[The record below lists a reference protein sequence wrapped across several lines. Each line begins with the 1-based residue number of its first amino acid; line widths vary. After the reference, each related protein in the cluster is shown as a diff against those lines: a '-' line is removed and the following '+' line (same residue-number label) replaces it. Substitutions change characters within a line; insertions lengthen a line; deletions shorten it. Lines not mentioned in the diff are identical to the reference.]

1 MNAGESFSLCR
12 HQSLIKMLLK
22 LTFQRKKKISECV
35 DKYDRVVAKYST
47 NTVAFSFVVTVKIIG
62 KAHET
67 LFTVAWYLSKSYT
80 FWKKLSQPD
89 TSQMGNAVQTLSTS
103 KPFSIFLNS

>member
-1 MNAGESFSLCR
+1 MTVL
-12 HQSLIKMLLK
+12 H
-22 LTFQRKKKISECV
+22 
-35 DKYDRVVAKYST
+35 KYDRIVAKYSA
-47 NTVAFSFVVTVKIIG
+47 NTVIFSFVVTVEIIV
-62 KAHET
+62 KAQET

-80 FWKKLSQPD
+80 FEKLSQPD